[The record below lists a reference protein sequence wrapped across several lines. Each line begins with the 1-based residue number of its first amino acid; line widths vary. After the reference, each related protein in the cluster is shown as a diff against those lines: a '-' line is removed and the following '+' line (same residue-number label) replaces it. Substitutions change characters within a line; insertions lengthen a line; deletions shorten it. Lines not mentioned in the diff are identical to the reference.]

1 MSLKLCY
8 TQSKSIAENDMGKH
22 HNHHLN
28 DDESHGRQ
36 VASKTNLLWALS
48 LTGTFMVIEVIGG
61 LISGSLA
68 LLADAGYMLTDTAA
82 LLLAYSALYFAA
94 KPADSKRT
102 FGYGRLQVL
111 AAYTNGVFL
120 ILLTGWIVWEA
131 IHRFIEPNPIQSVSM
146 FTVAVIGLI
155 VNLLV
160 FKILHNAGD
169 SNINIRSALL
179 HVLGDLLGSVGA
191 IIAAIVIWV
200 WGLLWID
207 PLLSIFVAVLI
218 LRSAFFVIKD
228 ASHILLEGIPIGM
241 SLNNIRTDLMS
252 IDGVEDIHH
261 MHAWSLSEAEPMM
274 TFHALVD
281 PKKNSDNLLE
291 EMLVLLKKEHGIG
304 HATIQVEVDN
314 CQVAEDVCEVG

>member
-1 MSLKLCY
+1 
-8 TQSKSIAENDMGKH
+8 MGTH
-22 HNHHLN
+22 HNHNHLN
-28 DDESHGRQ
+28 DDESHGRH
-36 VASKTNLLWALS
+36 VASKKNLLWALS
-48 LTGTFMVIEVIGG
+48 LTGTFMVVEVIGG
-61 LISGSLA
+61 LVSGSLA
-68 LLADAGYMLTDTAA
+68 LLADAGHMLTDTAA

-120 ILLTGWIVWEA
+120 ILLTGWIIWEA
-131 IHRFIEPNPIQSVSM
+131 IHRFIEPNPIQSISM

-160 FKILHNAGD
+160 FKILHSAGD

-191 IIAAIVIWV
+191 IIAAVVIWI
-200 WGLLWID
+200 WGLLWVD

-218 LRSAFFVIKD
+218 LRSAYHVIKD
-228 ASHILLEGIPIGM
+228 ASHILLEGTPLDISM
-241 SLNNIRTDLMS
+241 SNIRLDLMS
-252 IDGVEDIHH
+252 IEGVKDIHH

-281 PKKNSDNLLE
+281 PNKNSDSLLE
-291 EMLVLLKKEHGIG
+291 EMLLLLKKEHGIG
-304 HATIQVEVDN
+304 HATIQVEVEN
-314 CQVAEDVCEVG
+314 CQVVEGACEAG